1 MILLDFWATWCP
13 PCQGPMKHNQEMIVK
28 HKEAGDWSK
37 VRIIGLSIDQSQA
50 TLKSHVEAKGWGDVE
65 HYWARNGVC
74 TGDKDFGVRGV
85 PHCCLV
91 DTHGNIVWI
100 GHPASR
106 DLEKDINDLLAGK
119 TLEGVKG
126 GGDSDEEEE
135 EETSATPVDFTKAAE
150 AVESFKA
157 ASKGFLEETKKDA
170 E

>member
-1 MILLDFWATWCP
+1 
-13 PCQGPMKHNQEMIVK
+13 MKHNQEMIVK

-74 TGDKDFGVRGV
+74 NGDKDFGVRGV

-135 EETSATPVDFTKAAE
+135 EEASATPVDFTKAAE

-157 ASKGFLEETKKDA
+157 ASNGFLEETKKDA